1 MRSISFLSDISLSF
15 KGVEYAGVCIVP
27 DAAVETTG
35 SRIKICVRLI
45 GGSQT
50 SEGSIVVWGTRGL
63 GVTF

>member
-1 MRSISFLSDISLSF
+1 
-15 KGVEYAGVCIVP
+15 VP